1 MNTKGINIIYDPIRI
16 GDYTVR
22 SVSTGGNQ
30 QNRSSSPVRGFNSN
44 KTWIFTSDDVQNFSN
59 EDTEIV
65 DIVWSTANFTFLNAF
80 KAWIQQL
87 GTTSIIVTD
96 GSTIS
101 NLDAEKINVFRYF
114 YPENDKYFGNILNVS
129 SSLYQ
134 NTYQYQPL
142 DPKILWYY
150 LDHNYYRDYRT
161 DKNPADE
168 TNFDTNNYLSP
179 TGSIIL
185 FPRKMTGEI
194 IKKQSLRLKNINPV
208 DDVYEYVVVD
218 DGIGNII
225 DTTIDET
232 KIIDHKH
239 NILYVGFNEKYRE
252 SNFVNTKLDY
262 VLDWSN
268 NLNEVKVVNKR
279 NISYT
284 EGIPTTDTQEKSGVC
299 ANFSGSYL
307 EVTDNELFNFS
318 NNLDFAFS
326 FWINIPPTQSIET
339 FDHNPIFDK
348 KTVKPIDVYSSTT
361 GIYSIDSNMESKQY
375 PFDIV
380 LTNRTNTEPYKIQ
393 FRQSDSVLSST
404 VSSNE
409 LSTNEWHHV
418 VCQKTGSIYEVW
430 VDGQLNNSTEINIT
444 SNIQNKNK
452 FYIAGNGTT
461 QNNFSGSLD
470 EIRVFNKGLNENE
483 IENLGDNSLRYG
495 YAYQRKEIGN
505 VYYETGIVVV
515 SDPRPKYKN
524 AFLGRN
530 GIFDYQNFEFGFE
543 GGFKSI
549 NTIYEHEIVCTI
561 EKYKFN
567 FTQNPSSLTK
577 YTNRVNTKP
586 YVTNSQFTPYITTIG
601 LYNDNHD
608 LVAVAKLAT
617 PLKKRKDIDVNI
629 IIRFDM

>member
-1 MNTKGINIIYDPIRI
+1 
-16 GDYTVR
+16 
-22 SVSTGGNQ
+22 
-30 QNRSSSPVRGFNSN
+30 
-44 KTWIFTSDDVQNFSN
+44 
-59 EDTEIV
+59 
-65 DIVWSTANFTFLNAF
+65 
-80 KAWIQQL
+80 
-87 GTTSIIVTD
+87 
-96 GSTIS
+96 
-101 NLDAEKINVFRYF
+101 
-114 YPENDKYFGNILNVS
+114 
-129 SSLYQ
+129 
-134 NTYQYQPL
+134 
-142 DPKILWYY
+142 
-150 LDHNYYRDYRT
+150 
-161 DKNPADE
+161 
-168 TNFDTNNYLSP
+168 
-179 TGSIIL
+179 
-185 FPRKMTGEI
+185 MTGEI
-194 IKKQSLRLKNINPV
+194 IKKESLRLKNINPV

-218 DGIGNII
+218 DGIGNIV

-232 KIIDHKH
+232 KIIDHRH

-430 VDGQLNNSTEINIT
+430 VDGQLNNSTEMNIT

-461 QNNFSGSLD
+461 ENNFSGSLD
-470 EIRVFNKGLNENE
+470 EIRVFNKGLTENE

-543 GGFKSI
+543 GGFKSV

-561 EKYKFN
+561 EKNKFN